1 MHLSVVGRRRTRMPA
16 QTFFLTTSSRLLMHE
31 TGQTSFLIDEDG
43 TSFSMRI
50 DPVKTEEWFVGSRGQ
65 GGRG

>member
-1 MHLSVVGRRRTRMPA
+1 MPA